1 MFAAKNELLT
11 RPSGGYQISRSL
23 RFRSSASAY
32 LSRTPASAGSSQ
44 KMTISMWAKR
54 GLLSSNN
61 FDMMTSGA
69 SGSNDALRFTSG
81 DILQLFFAGATY
93 YAQTTAVF
101 RDPSAWYHIV
111 ASIDTTQATA
121 ANRMVLYVNGVQ
133 QAIGSS
139 AYPAQNYNITNLNK
153 NVAQYIGYNT
163 TGYYLDGYLADIN
176 FIDGQALTPSSFG
189 AYDSNGVWQP
199 AQYTGTYGTNGF
211 YLKFADNSGA
221 TATTIG
227 KDSSGNGN
235 NWTPNNISVTAGTT
249 YDSMID
255 SPTNYADGGNG
266 RGNYAVL
273 NPLDPTVLTLSNGN
287 LDATYA
293 TNSDA
298 YCTSTLR
305 VSSGKWYWEYNITS
319 VGGTY
324 AIVGVSSSSATSLA
338 LGSTA
343 STYGYISSTGNKYN
357 AGTATA
363 YGSTY
368 TSGAVVAVAL
378 DMDNGRLFFGLVS
391 GGTITWQAS
400 ADPVAGTNAA
410 FTSLSG
416 SFAPAVNGRNNSN
429 VSFNAGQRPFS
440 ASSLP
445 SGFLALNTQNLPT
458 PTIANGAQNMAAVT
472 WTATNSTQN
481 VNNSGGFQP
490 DFLWTKSRSNAYSNF
505 LVDAVRGVTKG
516 LFTDTTGPETT
527 STAGSDIAAF
537 TSTGFTAG
545 ASNISNNFAN
555 GITDVT
561 WQWKAGGTGVTNTS
575 GSITST
581 VSANTSAGFSVV
593 TFTAPASGGFTVGHG
608 LGVTP
613 GMIIGKDRS
622 NANSWAVWHQSL
634 SNLAQSYLQLSST
647 IAAAAN
653 TTIWNNT
660 APTSSV
666 ISMGVGGIMNASA
679 NTVLYCFAAVAGYSA
694 FGSYTGN
701 GSTDGPFVYTG
712 FRPRYIMVKNSSTGG
727 VGYNW
732 LVVDTSR
739 QTYNNTSTDPALFP
753 NLSDGESNGWG
764 FDILSNGF
772 KIRSSGVAINGS
784 SNTIIYAAFAENPFK
799 YSRAR

>member
-1 MFAAKNELLT
+1 MPIFEPGPFLGAQA
-11 RPSGGYQISRSL
+11 SAYQISRSL

-32 LSRTPASAGSSQ
+32 LSRTFGTPTSSNTWTYSA
-44 KMTISMWAKR
+44 WFKR
-54 GLLSSNN
+54 GTLGVAQVLLNAGATNTNN
-61 FDMMTSGA
+61 AVFI
-69 SGSNDALRFTSG
+69 TSG
-81 DILQLFFAGATY
+81 DIIQINTSTGTAGVS
-93 YAQTTAVF
+93 TTAVF
-101 RDPSAWYHIV
+101 RDPSAWYHLVIRNNAGAYTV
-111 ASIDTTQATA
+111 YINNNSVGSASFTTTINNASTA
-121 ANRMVLYVNGVQ
+121 HY
-133 QAIGSS
+133 ISS
-139 AYPAQNYNITNLNK
+139 ASAS
-153 NVAQYIGYNT
+153 A
-163 TGYYLDGYLADIN
+163 YYFDGYLAEVN
-176 FIDGQALTPSSFG
+176 FIDGQPLTPSSFG
-189 AYDSNGVWQP
+189 AYDTNGVWQP

-266 RGNYAVL
+266 RGNYAVI
-273 NPLDPTVLTLSNGN
+273 NPIDVSPSTVANGN
-287 LDATYA
+287 LTISYA
-293 TNSDA
+293 TNADTNRA
-298 YCTSTLR
+298 ATFG
-305 VSSGKWYWEYNITS
+305 VNSGKWYWETTITA

-324 AIVGVSSSSATSLA
+324 SIVGITSGASTATA
-338 LGSTA
+338 LGSA
-343 STYGYISSTGNKYN
+343 SYQYSYISSSGNKFN
-357 AGTATA
+357 NGSAVA
-363 YGSTY
+363 YGATY
-368 TSGAVVAVAL
+368 TTGDVIGIAL
-378 DMDNGRLFFGLVS
+378 DMD
-391 GGTITWQAS
+391 
-400 ADPVAGTNAA
+400 AGTLVFYKNN
-410 FTSLSG
+410 TSQGTAYTGLTG
-416 SFAPAVNGRNNSN
+416 TFFPA
-429 VSFNAGQRPFS
+429 FNARNASSNDANFGQRPFTYTP
-440 ASSLP
+440 P
-445 SGFLALNTQNLPT
+445 SGFVALNTHNLPT
-458 PTIANGAQNMAAVT
+458 PTIANGAQYMAAVT

-516 LFTDTTGPETT
+516 LFTDTTGSETT

-581 VSANTSAGFSVV
+581 VSANVSAGFSVV

-679 NTVLYCFAAVAGYSA
+679 NTVLYCFAPVAGYSA

-701 GSTDGPFVYTG
+701 GSADGPFCYLG
-712 FRPRYIMVKNSSTGG
+712 FRPRYLLIKRTDATSDWSILDSSR
-727 VGYNW
+727 
-732 LVVDTSR
+732 D
-739 QTYNNTSTDPALFP
+739 TYNVDQNVLWT
-753 NLSDGESNGWG
+753 NLSSAEAVAAQCD
-764 FDILSNGF
+764 FLSNGF
-772 KIRSSGVAINGS
+772 KIRAGAGGANNISGG
-784 SNTIIYAAFAENPFK
+784 TYIYAAFAENPFK